1 MGAGL
6 DMAAVPMADLPPSV
20 AALMNAASVRARA
33 SEMLRLARED
43 RLLAWRLDE
52 TRLDPCADY
61 VVETIRQNYPGLDIP
76 FHARWRHFTAAG
88 RDLWSELDAAT
99 AWPDAEAR
107 LAAAFD
113 LAIVSVLLDAGAG
126 PDWRFRE
133 PVTGL
138 AIGRSEGLG
147 LASLAM
153 FREGLF
159 SAVPGAPLRVDGRA
173 LSRLDEAALARGFQ
187 AGPGNPMVG
196 LSGRAG
202 ILRALGARLGQ
213 LGGEGS
219 LAGRP
224 GQIAGWALAR
234 ARRDRFVEAASL
246 LEDVLALMH
255 GVWPDRPGAV
265 PGGGDMWRHPLIGGE
280 GEARGAVP
288 FHKLSQWL
296 SYSLIEPLQAAGVA
310 VTDIDG
316 LTGLPEY
323 RNGGLLMDTG
333 VVVLRDPADA
343 ARPHDVGSV
352 LVVEWR
358 ALTVALLDALADRV
372 RARLGRDA
380 QSMPLARVLEGG
392 TWSAGRRI
400 ARERRDGGGPPLAIV
415 SDGTVF

>member
-1 MGAGL
+1 
-6 DMAAVPMADLPPSV
+6 MAATLMADLPPSV
-20 AALMNAASVRARA
+20 AALMNASAVRAQA
-33 SEMLRLARED
+33 GEVLRLAQED

-88 RDLWSELDAAT
+88 RDLWAELDART
-99 AWPDAEAR
+99 AWPDAERR

-126 PDWRFRE
+126 PEWRFRE
-133 PVTGL
+133 PVTGVSV
-138 AIGRSEGLG
+138 GRSEGLG

-153 FREGLF
+153 FRGGLF
-159 SAVPGAPLRVDGRA
+159 SAVPGDPLRADAG
-173 LSRLDEAALARGFQ
+173 ALARLDDAVLAEGFQ

-202 ILRALGARLGQ
+202 ILRALGTRLERLG
-213 LGGEGS
+213 GDGP

-224 GQIAGWALAR
+224 GQIAAWALAR
-234 ARRDRFVEAASL
+234 ARRDGAVAAASL
-246 LEDVLALMH
+246 LENVLALLH
-255 GVWPDRPGAV
+255 RVWPDRPGAV

-296 SYSLIEPLQAAGVA
+296 SYSLIEPLQAAGIA

-323 RNGGLLMDTG
+323 RNGGLLMDIG
-333 VVVLRDPADA
+333 VITLRDPADA

-372 RARLGRDA
+372 RVRLGKDA
-380 QSMPLARVLEGG
+380 ASMPLARVLEGG